1 MGLFGKMFEKK
12 ICSVCGGEIKLLGNR
27 KLEDGNLCKECAS
40 KLSPFFSDRRRST
53 VSDIKAQLEYREKNK
68 DAVAAFNA
76 TAVFGRDTKVIVD
89 EANKKFMVTS
99 ARNYAEANPDVIDF
113 KDVLGVNIE
122 ISEETTEETYEDKEG
137 NTRSYRPPRYY
148 YTYDFEVHI
157 NVRNPYFDTMTVKLN
172 SSSVELNPDRAVA
185 ADRKPDPQKHMEYR
199 EYKAMA
205 NDIKRLLTNAR
216 EEVKAEREA
225 ANAFRAPVVCKCCG
239 ATTTPDVNGC
249 CEFCGGMAQ

>member
-122 ISEETTEETYEDKEG
+122 ISE
-137 NTRSYRPPRYY
+137 
-148 YTYDFEVHI
+148 
-157 NVRNPYFDTMTVKLN
+157 
-172 SSSVELNPDRAVA
+172 
-185 ADRKPDPQKHMEYR
+185 
-199 EYKAMA
+199 
-205 NDIKRLLTNAR
+205 
-216 EEVKAEREA
+216 
-225 ANAFRAPVVCKCCG
+225 
-239 ATTTPDVNGC
+239 
-249 CEFCGGMAQ
+249 